1 MPFDGLFWL
10 VMVRTLSYILQGT
23 SGRLGSRLLAFLPIW
38 LPSFSSNMHRILSW
52 CHRGERVPDEGRIAR
67 LVFVFFCLFA
77 DEEAEGPNNQGK
89 HSPQFAQTPG
99 GAI

>member
-1 MPFDGLFWL
+1 MPFYGLFWL
-10 VMVRTLSYILQGT
+10 VVMVRTLDYILQGT
-23 SGRLGSRLLAFLPIW
+23 SGRLGSRLLVFPANLA
-38 LPSFSSNMHRILSW
+38 SFIFIKHAQNSQLVPQR
-52 CHRGERVPDEGRIAR
+52 RVPDEGKIAR

-99 GAI
+99 GAT